1 MTAGI
6 ALGLGMLV
14 SDRPRRTEAAVS
26 GDLASEL
33 IDAVN
38 RLRASYGLSP
48 YVVDPILMSVAL
60 NQNNYSLSIGQ
71 ITHYGPDG
79 SRPREQAIAAGYGGG
94 ATVFISENI
103 AMGTGLTPEEAVA
116 SWTGD
121 APHLNTMIGANYR
134 DVGGAAGED
143 DGATYYTL
151 VAGYVAGGYSARS
164 TSPASGPA
172 ALGPAPVA
180 RSTPLADGSIVHVVE
195 PGQTMWTIAAVYDVE
210 LDDVRKLNGLT
221 ESSILHPGD
230 RLIIRAGAPVAS
242 TTELEPT
249 VTPGDGV
256 TGTTRV
262 PTRTPS
268 RAVPS
273 PATDIQRPLEATRS
287 PTSLALIVAG
297 LAVLAAG
304 IVLGS
309 RKA

>member
-1 MTAGI
+1 MAAGI

-14 SDRPRRTEAAVS
+14 ADRPRRTEAAVS
-26 GDLASEL
+26 PDLASDL

-48 YVVDPILMSVAL
+48 YVVDPILTSVAL

-116 SWTGD
+116 WWTGD
-121 APHLNTMIGANYR
+121 TPHLNTMIGANYR
-134 DVGGAAGED
+134 DVGAAAGRD

-151 VAGYVAGGYSARS
+151 VAGYVAGGYSAQS

-172 ALGPAPVA
+172 ASGPAPVA

-230 RLIIRAGAPVAS
+230 RLIIRAGAPAAS
-242 TTELEPT
+242 TIEPEPT
-249 VTPGDGV
+249 VTLNDRA
-256 TGTTRV
+256 TGRSRA
-262 PTRTPS
+262 PTRTSSP
-268 RAVPS
+268 AVPS
-273 PATDIQRPLEATRS
+273 PAIGIQNPQEPRRN

-309 RKA
+309 RRV